1 MGEVGINARA
11 LTQNTDLVSRQDKV
25 LISILGPD
33 HPRPLY
39 TKKPYEVVA
48 LDERRPDALLRSL
61 QGEAVLPEGPAWGT
75 MRQPVLGPARGEKLV
90 LNGVASRILGE
101 DPRTLLGRVLRD
113 HLGRRS
119 QNPES

>member
-1 MGEVGINARA
+1 MDEVGINAQA
-11 LTQNTDLVSRQDKV
+11 LKQNTDLVSRQDRV

-61 QGEAVLPEGPAWGT
+61 QGEAVLPKGPTVDITGGS
-75 MRQPVLGPARGEKLV
+75 VLEPTRGEKLV
-90 LNGVASRILGE
+90 LNGVASRILGQ
-101 DPRTLLGRVLRD
+101 DHRNLIGRVLRD
-113 HLGRRS
+113 HLGRRPRR
-119 QNPES
+119 PEA